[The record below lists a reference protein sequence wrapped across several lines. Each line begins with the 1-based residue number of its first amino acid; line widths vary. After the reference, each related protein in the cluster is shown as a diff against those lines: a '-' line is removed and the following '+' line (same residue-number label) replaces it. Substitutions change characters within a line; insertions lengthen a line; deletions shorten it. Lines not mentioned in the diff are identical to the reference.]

1 MGNVGRGGEE
11 PGSDSDA
18 GLTIKR
24 QVVITGIGAITACGR
39 GHEALWRDV
48 YGGRSAV
55 GYWPEGEAAGLS
67 VKLGAQVRD
76 FDPSQ
81 YVARNL
87 VKRLD
92 RSAQFALAAA
102 TLALADARLSPE
114 QGGRDR
120 AGVVDGSSLGSLGLL
135 VTQMRKSLAGDRLT
149 HGPSLLVCGMSGNS
163 SGAIA
168 MQFGFRGPA
177 VTVSHGSV
185 SSTSAIGLGLRAIER
200 GDLDVVMA
208 GGTEAPFYSDI
219 VRPFGAAGVLSRS
232 VGQPEQAC
240 RPYSLERDG
249 FVLGEGAVYL
259 VLEELHHALARGAG
273 VYCRLAGFA
282 ETCDAFHP
290 TSPDPEGKMLAEAIT
305 RSLVDANLSADAIG
319 YANLHGT
326 GTTVND
332 PAECRAVRRA
342 FGESANGLICGS
354 TKPVTGHLLG
364 ACGALEA
371 AVVAMALQYQ
381 QIPPSLN
388 SRPRDPECDLTCAGP
403 TGSDSI
409 MEAALSVNS
418 SFGGRNACLVFHR
431 GTATARHL

>member
-1 MGNVGRGGEE
+1 M
-11 PGSDSDA
+11 
-18 GLTIKR
+18 KR
-24 QVVITGIGAITACGR
+24 QVVITGIGAITACGI

-67 VKLGAQVRD
+67 VRLGAQVRD

-81 YVARNL
+81 FAARNL
-87 VKRLD
+87 VRRLD

-102 TLALADARLSPE
+102 TLALADARFSPE
-114 QGGRDR
+114 QGGRER
-120 AGVVDGSSLGSLGLL
+120 AGVCDGSSLGSLGLL
-135 VTQMRKSLAGDRLT
+135 VTQMRRSLAGDRLT

-185 SSTSAIGLGLRAIER
+185 SSTSAIGLGIRAIER
-200 GDLDVVMA
+200 GELDVVMA
-208 GGTEAPFYSDI
+208 GGTEAPFYPDI
-219 VRPFGAAGVLSRS
+219 VRPFGAAGVLSRNA
-232 VGQPEQAC
+232 GQPEQAC
-240 RPYSLERDG
+240 RPYSLDRDG

-259 VLEELHHALARGAG
+259 VLEEHHHALVRGAD
-273 VYCRLAGFA
+273 VYCGLAGFA

-290 TSPDPEGKMLAEAIT
+290 TSPDPQGSMLAEAIT
-305 RSLVDANLSADAIG
+305 RSLVDADLSAPVIG

-332 PAECRAVRRA
+332 PAECRAVRHA

-371 AVVAMALQYQ
+371 AVVAMALRYQ
-381 QIPPSLN
+381 KIPPSLN
-388 SRPRDPECDLTCAGP
+388 SCPRDPECDLPCAGP
-403 TGSDSI
+403 IGVASTL
-409 MEAALSVNS
+409 EAAISVNS
-418 SFGGRNACLVFHR
+418 SFGGRNASLAFRRETGTSRHR
-431 GTATARHL
+431 